1 MIRTRWILVATIA
14 FSPLFWG
21 GCPAPGGDNSNDNS
35 SDNSNANDNSSSDTL
50 FDSDRAAINS
60 VTGMLEAIGSV
71 LGTFAELENSRLDLE
86 SIGQLDVF
94 GQCPR
99 VSLVSNATTAVIT
112 FDYTTAGCSGPAT
125 AGQTVNGGVQVNA
138 TRASGALTVTFLN
151 LKVNGHQV
159 SGGFTLTLTRS
170 DSGIEMSGAITSQLI
185 IADVGT
191 FEGDISALV
200 DANRRLTLD
209 SPELKLTN
217 PADDEFLVAIEGLLL
232 DPTGNDN
239 FLPEAG
245 QIDFEVGNLDRVKLT
260 VQFDEDSPSSGDV
273 VVKIDDGP
281 PLSHTLP

>member
-1 MIRTRWILVATIA
+1 MTIRWILVAA
-14 FSPLFWG
+14 LASVLLVLG
-21 GCPAPGGDNSNDNS
+21 GCPAPNGDNSNDNS
-35 SDNSNANDNSSSDTL
+35 SDNSNSNDNSSSDTL

-60 VTGMLEAIGSV
+60 VTGMLEALGSV
-71 LGTFAELENSRLDLE
+71 LGTFAELENSRLDLA
-86 SIGQLDVF
+86 SIGQIDVF

-138 TRASGALTVTFLN
+138 TRASGALTITLLN
-151 LKVNGHQV
+151 LKVNGHEV
-159 SGGFTLTLTRS
+159 SGGFTLTLTRG
-170 DSGIEMSGAITSQLI
+170 DDGIELAGAITSQLI
-185 IADVGT
+185 IADVGI
-191 FEGDISALV
+191 FEGDLSAFV

-217 PADDEFLVAIEGLLL
+217 PDDDEFLVTIAGLVL

-239 FLPEAG
+239 FLPEDG
-245 QIDFEVGNLDRVKLT
+245 DIEFEVGNLDRVVLT

-273 VVKIDDGP
+273 LVRIDDGP
-281 PLSHTLP
+281 PLSHTIP